1 MLFKRTKIFSFI
13 VCEHIVKGYLPEP
26 PLLERTGELQTEQ
39 AYGYYFQNDHE
50 MRKYE
55 SRNQFILSIVFP
67 CSTVPGD
74 T

>member
-39 AYGYYFQNDHE
+39 AYGYYFR
-50 MRKYE
+50 MIMK
-55 SRNQFILSIVFP
+55 
-67 CSTVPGD
+67 
-74 T
+74 